1 MAAARPIVACLNGEG
16 AEVVRTAGCGW
27 TIPAGDADGLAKLV
41 IEISQKEKSELNRI
55 GQIGKAFYDEH
66 FDKMK
71 CLRKLDE
78 IVGVTPQVGA

>member
-1 MAAARPIVACLNGEG
+1 MVATSDPEFYH
-16 AEVVRTAGCGW
+16 W
-27 TIPAGDADGLAKLV
+27 TQWIFKQLYNDGLAKLV

-71 CLRKLDE
+71 CLRKLDG
-78 IVGVTPQVGA
+78 IVGLN